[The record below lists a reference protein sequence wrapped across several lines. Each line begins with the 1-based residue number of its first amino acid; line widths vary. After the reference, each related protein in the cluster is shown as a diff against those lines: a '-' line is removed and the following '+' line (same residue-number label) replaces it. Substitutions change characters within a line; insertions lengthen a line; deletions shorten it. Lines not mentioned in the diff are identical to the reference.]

1 MQYQFQH
8 KPALLLLLIVMFQ
21 MKKLSSAFPHK
32 NLFITKIWDIF
43 FKQGLKILAFSEKV
57 TPFIFDKGTYY
68 A

>member
-21 MKKLSSAFPHK
+21 
-32 NLFITKIWDIF
+32 IWDIF
-43 FKQGLKILAFSEKV
+43 FKQGLKNLAFSEKV